1 MYINWSECQQFV
13 YNEQSVVI
21 FWVNWCRNNQGV
33 NFNIPAL
40 SNYIKFDFLEIML
53 LTNQF
58 YLNLFACPFSK
69 FYVFLNKIASRFWN
83 YLIAPSI
90 GRSSISSK
98 HNKENRPL
106 NDRDWQKDV
115 VRELVGFCINNGYQ
129 NAALSTKDFHP
140 INTTTFR

>member
-1 MYINWSECQQFV
+1 MKKEEAAWLDFFSNCNLRKVNNEIGNFHLDLVFGHQLMYILKNQKLKPRKCTSKSILPK
-13 YNEQSVVI
+13 SVCFTVH
-21 FWVNWCRNNQGV
+21 FQK
-33 NFNIPAL
+33 
-40 SNYIKFDFLEIML
+40 SNKM
-53 LTNQF
+53 
-58 YLNLFACPFSK
+58 ASK
-69 FYVFLNKIASRFWN
+69 PWN
-83 YLIAPSI
+83 SLIVPSI